1 MTQTTT
7 FDRLI
12 GILRPLALIALI
24 AWASSGHIARAAD
37 RDPAMPSVVGEVV
50 PRQGGEIAAAIAAP
64 VERVSVV
71 AGDRVQA
78 GQDLAQLNIDDR
90 RADFETS
97 RTQIN
102 VAKAEL
108 DVRKAALELE
118 RANLD
123 RQASLRGSAAFNA
136 SRLVDSQKA
145 IAQLRAEIAV
155 SEARIEEARARAKR
169 LLVDIER
176 ARVVAPYNAV
186 VTAREV
192 DEGDF
197 VTPGRRMFRLVNIE
211 ALEIEA
217 DVPVAA
223 LSRLIEGARIEAE
236 TREGMPVA
244 VTVRALIPV
253 ENPLTR
259 TRTVRF
265 TVEGSPALAVGQPVE
280 LYLPEYE
287 GG

>member
-97 RTQIN
+97 R
-102 VAKAEL
+102 
-108 DVRKAALELE
+108 
-118 RANLD
+118 
-123 RQASLRGSAAFNA
+123 
-136 SRLVDSQKA
+136 
-145 IAQLRAEIAV
+145 
-155 SEARIEEARARAKR
+155 
-169 LLVDIER
+169 
-176 ARVVAPYNAV
+176 
-186 VTAREV
+186 
-192 DEGDF
+192 
-197 VTPGRRMFRLVNIE
+197 
-211 ALEIEA
+211 
-217 DVPVAA
+217 
-223 LSRLIEGARIEAE
+223 
-236 TREGMPVA
+236 VA

>member
-1 MTQTTT
+1 MRSTALFSPVAQMP
-7 FDRLI
+7 RLFV
-12 GILRPLALIALI
+12 GIAFVALLGLWHPAD
-24 AWASSGHIARAAD
+24 GAD
-37 RDPAMPSVVGEVV
+37 RDKTMLSIIGEVV

-64 VERVSVV
+64 VERVSVI
-71 AGDRVQA
+71 AGDKVRLGQA
-78 GQDLAQLNIDDR
+78 LAHLNIDDR
-90 RADFETS
+90 RADFETA
-97 RTQIN
+97 RAQIN

-123 RQASLRGSAAFNA
+123 RQSSLRGSAAFNA

-169 LLVDIER
+169 QLVDIER
-176 ARVVAPYNAV
+176 AKVVAPYDAV
-186 VTAREV
+186 VTTREI
-192 DEGDF
+192 DAGDF
-197 VTPGRRMFRLVNIE
+197 VTPGRRLFRLVNVT
-211 ALEIEA
+211 ALEVEA
-217 DVPVAA
+217 DVPTVA
-223 LSRLIEGARIEAE
+223 LSGLIEGARVEAR
-236 TREGMPVA
+236 TRDGVPVV

-265 TVEGSPALAVGQPVE
+265 AVDGSPALAVGQSIE
-280 LYLPEYE
+280 LHLTAP
-287 GG
+287 GDG